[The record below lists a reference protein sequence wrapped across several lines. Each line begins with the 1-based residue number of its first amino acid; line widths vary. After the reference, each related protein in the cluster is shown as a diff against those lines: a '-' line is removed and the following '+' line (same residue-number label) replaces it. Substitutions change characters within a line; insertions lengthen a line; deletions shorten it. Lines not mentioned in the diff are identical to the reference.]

1 MRLPNLS
8 KIFPPSK
15 YLEPLVLGLDI
26 SDRSLKF
33 VELSFRKGR
42 PVLGKFGQK
51 VLPEGLIQSGEIK
64 NRDALIDF
72 LKSGLSEFSG
82 REIILALPEEKAFL
96 GLVTLPLMSQANI
109 REALELQLEEH
120 VPLSPSEAVFDYE
133 LLPAEEKQDHLDV
146 IIVAFPRNLVEGYR
160 DAVKAAGLKPAVFE
174 METQALV
181 RSVLPPDEE
190 GVVMVVDFG
199 RTRTSF
205 AIVSQGIIRFTS
217 TVSLAGADLDK
228 ALVQTFKIEL
238 FAAERMKKERG
249 LVRTKEN
256 QEVFNALLPVVSAIC
271 DEISRHLLF
280 WQGHAVH
287 AHSSKPEVA
296 KLYLCGGE
304 SNLIGLGEY
313 LAYDLKLP
321 VVLANPWVNIASFE
335 DYVPEITYN
344 ESLSYA
350 TALGLA
356 LRSVNLPT

>member
-1 MRLPNLS
+1 
-8 KIFPPSK
+8 
-15 YLEPLVLGLDI
+15 
-26 SDRSLKF
+26 
-33 VELSFRKGR
+33 
-42 PVLGKFGQK
+42 
-51 VLPEGLIQSGEIK
+51 
-64 NRDALIDF
+64 
-72 LKSGLSEFSG
+72 
-82 REIILALPEEKAFL
+82 
-96 GLVTLPLMSQANI
+96 
-109 REALELQLEEH
+109 
-120 VPLSPSEAVFDYE
+120 
-133 LLPAEEKQDHLDV
+133 
-146 IIVAFPRNLVEGYR
+146 
-160 DAVKAAGLKPAVFE
+160 
-174 METQALV
+174 
-181 RSVLPPDEE
+181 
-190 GVVMVVDFG
+190 MVVDFG

-256 QEVFNALLPVVSAIC
+256 QEVFNALLPVVSAIR

>member
-133 LLPAEEKQDHLDV
+133 LT
-146 IIVAFPRNLVEGYR
+146 I
-160 DAVKAAGLKPAVFE
+160 AA
-174 METQALV
+174 
-181 RSVLPPDEE
+181 
-190 GVVMVVDFG
+190 
-199 RTRTSF
+199 
-205 AIVSQGIIRFTS
+205 
-217 TVSLAGADLDK
+217 
-228 ALVQTFKIEL
+228 
-238 FAAERMKKERG
+238 
-249 LVRTKEN
+249 
-256 QEVFNALLPVVSAIC
+256 
-271 DEISRHLLF
+271 SR
-280 WQGHAVH
+280 
-287 AHSSKPEVA
+287 
-296 KLYLCGGE
+296 
-304 SNLIGLGEY
+304 
-313 LAYDLKLP
+313 
-321 VVLANPWVNIASFE
+321 
-335 DYVPEITYN
+335 
-344 ESLSYA
+344 
-350 TALGLA
+350 
-356 LRSVNLPT
+356 